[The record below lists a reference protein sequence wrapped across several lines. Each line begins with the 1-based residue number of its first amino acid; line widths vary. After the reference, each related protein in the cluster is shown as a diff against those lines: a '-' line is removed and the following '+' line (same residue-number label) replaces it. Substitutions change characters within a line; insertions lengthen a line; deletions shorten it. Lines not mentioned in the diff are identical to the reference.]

1 MEITVKKMET
11 KDEIL
16 GKAFVHWT
24 SWHETYSGLVRQDYL
39 DKLTLEKCEVIA
51 FQWPDGILIAKDG
64 DKVIGFVGY
73 GASREDADA
82 GEIFAIYVLSA
93 YHGTGVGQMLLS
105 AGLEQLNQF
114 KKISLWVID
123 ENMRAIR
130 FYRKNGFTETGEK
143 TDHQNLGATVIRM
156 LLDKQT

>member
-1 MEITVKKMET
+1 M
-11 KDEIL
+11 
-16 GKAFVHWT
+16 
-24 SWHETYSGLVRQDYL
+24 
-39 DKLTLEKCEVIA
+39 
-51 FQWPDGILIAKDG
+51 
-64 DKVIGFVGY
+64 IGFVGY

-105 AGLEQLNQF
+105 AGLEQLKKF